1 MRNDVSRSVPIW
13 LEAILKGVSMSR
25 KLKVVITDY
34 DYGDVDVERPIIEGA
49 GLELVPAQ
57 CKSEEELIEVARDA
71 DAVICQYAR
80 VGEKTINA
88 FTNCR
93 LIARY
98 GIGVDI
104 VDVEAATRRNILV
117 TNIPDYCVDEVGDH
131 AMAMLL
137 ALVRKLQTY
146 DKATRAGIWRWQAA
160 QPIYR
165 MRGSIMGFL
174 AFGQIARAIAERA
187 KPFGVRMIA
196 NDPYVAREDF
206 DPYGVMPVYFD
217 EIIERSDYLMIQMP
231 LTSETRGMIGEAQLK
246 KMKPTAVL
254 INTSRGPLVDNA
266 ALYRALKEGWISAAG
281 IDDIVEEPAKRRDWR
296 PENPL
301 FSLDNIIITPH
312 SAYYSEESIHE
323 ARRRASEEVVRVLS
337 GRPPLSPVNRVK
349 LVDGTYSLAS

>member
-1 MRNDVSRSVPIW
+1 MN
-13 LEAILKGVSMSR
+13 R
-25 KLKVVITDY
+25 KLKVVITDFDY
-34 DYGDVDVERPIIEGA
+34 DDVDVERSIIEGA
-49 GLELVPAQ
+49 GFELVAAQ
-57 CKSEEELIEVARDA
+57 CKSEEELIEVAHDA

-137 ALVRKLQTY
+137 TLVRKLRTY
-146 DKATRAGIWRWQAA
+146 DKATRAGIWCWQAA
-160 QPIYR
+160 QPIHR
-165 MRGSIMGFL
+165 MRGSILGFL
-174 AFGQIARAIAERA
+174 AFGKIARAIAERA

-196 NDPYVAREDF
+196 YDPYVAAEDF
-206 DPYGVMPVYFD
+206 ALYGVTPVSFD
-217 EIIERSDYLMIQMP
+217 KIIERSDYFMVQMP
-231 LTSETRGMIGEAQLK
+231 LTAETRGIIGEAEFK
-246 KMKPTAVL
+246 KMKPSALL

-266 ALYRALKEGWISAAG
+266 ALYRALKEGWISAAA
-281 IDDIVEEPAKRRDWR
+281 IDDTVEEPAKKRDWQ
-296 PENPL
+296 PDNPL
-301 FSLDNIIITPH
+301 FQLDNIIITPH
-312 SAYYSEESIHE
+312 SAYYSEESIEE

-337 GRPPLSPVNRVK
+337 GNPPLSPVNRVK
-349 LVDGTYSLAS
+349 LVD

>member
-1 MRNDVSRSVPIW
+1 
-13 LEAILKGVSMSR
+13 MSQI
-25 KLKVVITDY
+25 LKVVITDY
-34 DYGDVDVERPIIEGA
+34 DYGDVDVERPVIEGA
-49 GLELVPAQ
+49 GFELVAAQ

-117 TNIPDYCVDEVGDH
+117 TNIPDYCVDEVADH

-137 ALVRKLQTY
+137 ACIRKLQMY
-146 DKATRAGIWRWQAA
+146 NEASRAGIWRWQAA

-165 MRGSIMGFL
+165 MRGRTMGLL
-174 AFGQIARAIAERA
+174 AFGKIARTIAERA
-187 KPFGVRMIA
+187 KPFGVQLIA
-196 NDPYVAREDF
+196 YDPYVAEQDF
-206 DPYGVMPVYFD
+206 VSYSVTPVSFD
-217 EIIERSDYLMIQMP
+217 ELIEQVDYLMIQVP
-231 LTSETRGMIGEAQLK
+231 LTPETKGMIGEKELK
-246 KMKPTAVL
+246 KMKPASVL
-254 INTSRGPLVDNA
+254 INTSRGPLVDND

-281 IDDIVEEPAKRRDWR
+281 IDDTVEEPAKKKDWK
-296 PENPL
+296 PDNPL
-301 FSLDNIIITPH
+301 FQLDNIIITPH

-323 ARRRASEEVVRVLS
+323 ARLRASEEVVRVLS
-337 GRPPLSPVNRVK
+337 GNPPLSPVNRVK
-349 LVDGTYSLAS
+349 LADGSYSRAS

>member
-1 MRNDVSRSVPIW
+1 
-13 LEAILKGVSMSR
+13 MSQI
-25 KLKVVITDY
+25 LKVVITDY
-34 DYGDVDVERPIIEGA
+34 DYGDVDVERPVIEGA
-49 GLELVPAQ
+49 GFELVAAQ

-117 TNIPDYCVDEVGDH
+117 TNIPDYCVDEVADH

-137 ALVRKLQTY
+137 ACIRKLQMY
-146 DKATRAGIWRWQAA
+146 NEASRAGIWRWQAA

-165 MRGSIMGFL
+165 MRGRTMGLL
-174 AFGQIARAIAERA
+174 AFGKIARTIAERA
-187 KPFGVRMIA
+187 KPFGVQLIA
-196 NDPYVAREDF
+196 YDPYVAEQDF
-206 DPYGVMPVYFD
+206 VSCSVTPVSFD
-217 EIIERSDYLMIQMP
+217 ELIEQVDYLMIQVP
-231 LTSETRGMIGEAQLK
+231 LTPETKGMIGEKELK
-246 KMKPTAVL
+246 KMKPASVL
-254 INTSRGPLVDNA
+254 INTSRGPLVDND

-281 IDDIVEEPAKRRDWR
+281 IDDTVEEPAKKKDWK
-296 PENPL
+296 PDNPL
-301 FSLDNIIITPH
+301 FQLDNIIITPH

-323 ARRRASEEVVRVLS
+323 ARLRASEEVVRVLS
-337 GRPPLSPVNRVK
+337 GNPPLSPVNRVK
-349 LVDGTYSLAS
+349 LADGSYSRAS

>member
-1 MRNDVSRSVPIW
+1 
-13 LEAILKGVSMSR
+13 MSR
-25 KLKVVITDY
+25 QLKVVITDF

-49 GLELVPAQ
+49 GFKLVAAQ
-57 CKSEEELIEVARDA
+57 CKSEEELIAVAHDA

-93 LIARY
+93 QIARY

-104 VDVEAATRRNILV
+104 VDVQAATRRNILV

-146 DKATRAGIWRWQAA
+146 DKATRAGVWRWQAA
-160 QPIYR
+160 QPIHR

-174 AFGQIARAIAERA
+174 AFGKIARAIAVRA
-187 KPFGVRMIA
+187 KPFGVQMIA
-196 NDPYVAREDF
+196 YDPYLAKEDF
-206 DPYGVMPVYFD
+206 APYGVTPVSFD
-217 EIIERSDYLMIQMP
+217 EIIARTDYLMIQMP
-231 LTSETRGMIGEAQLK
+231 LTPKTRGIVGEAELK
-246 KMKPTAVL
+246 KMKPLAVL

-281 IDDIVEEPAKRRDWR
+281 IDDTVEEPAKKRDWK
-296 PENPL
+296 PDNPL
-301 FSLDNIIITPH
+301 FQLDNIIITPH
-312 SAYYSEESIHE
+312 SAYYSEESIE
-323 ARRRASEEVVRVLS
+323 AARRCASEEVVRVLS
-337 GRPPLSPVNRVK
+337 GNRPLSPVNRVK
-349 LVDGTYSLAS
+349 LADGTDSLES